1 MRLDYVLQ
9 DTRMRQ
15 SHLARVFLFLLILGV
30 VGCSRKPVA
39 PPLGTEAGI
48 ASWYGKPYDGRNTA
62 SGEIFDMEKMTAAH
76 RTYPFGT
83 VVRVVNQTNNKV
95 VEVRINDRGPF
106 VAGRIIDL
114 SHGAAQAISMASL
127 ANVRLEVI
135 SKPRTRAA
143 ENFAVQVGEFQRRD
157 DAKPLLAQMQS
168 LYGTASLV
176 FRAGDQTWRVLV
188 GMLPTVE
195 AANALSLQLE
205 KQSGPAFV
213 VLLDQEE

>member
-9 DTRMRQ
+9 DTRMRR
-15 SHLARVFLFLLILGV
+15 SHLACVFLLLILGV
-30 VGCSRKPVA
+30 VGCSRKLVA
-39 PPLGTEAGI
+39 PPLGTEVGT
-48 ASWYGKPYDGRNTA
+48 ASWYGKPYDGRKTA

-135 SKPRTRAA
+135 SKPRTRSA

-168 LYGTASLV
+168 QYGTANLV

-195 AANALSLQLE
+195 EANALSRQIE

>member
-1 MRLDYVLQ
+1 
-9 DTRMRQ
+9 
-15 SHLARVFLFLLILGV
+15 
-30 VGCSRKPVA
+30 
-39 PPLGTEAGI
+39 
-48 ASWYGKPYDGRNTA
+48 
-62 SGEIFDMEKMTAAH
+62 
-76 RTYPFGT
+76 
-83 VVRVVNQTNNKV
+83 V

-135 SKPRTRAA
+135 SKPRTRSA

-168 LYGTASLV
+168 QYGTANLV

-195 AANALSLQLE
+195 EANALSRQIE